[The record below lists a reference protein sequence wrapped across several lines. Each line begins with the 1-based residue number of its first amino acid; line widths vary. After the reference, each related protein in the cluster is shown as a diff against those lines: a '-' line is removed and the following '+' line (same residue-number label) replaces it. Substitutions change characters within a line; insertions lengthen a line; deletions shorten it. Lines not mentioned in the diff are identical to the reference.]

1 MFPSHNVTSTSLGG
15 APEQHP
21 LFHAHPIYHTPA
33 PSLLASLSDPLL
45 AVLLPVPAYWLVAGF
60 FHLLDC
66 SSAPW
71 LVRRRIH
78 DSAEV
83 AARNPVGRAQV
94 LRAVVLQQV
103 IQTVLAV
110 LWVSEQPVFA
120 DHPAAMRSI
129 ARTLAAFPFF
139 SSFEDAAGVVAPVA
153 YLLYWWVIP
162 TGRLLLAMYV
172 ESFSPAIFF
181 SFSLYLFFLL

>member
-1 MFPSHNVTSTSLGG
+1 MFSSHNVTSTSLGG

-33 PSLLASLSDPLL
+33 PALLASLSDPLL
-45 AVLLPVPAYWLVAGF
+45 AVLLPVPAYWLAAGF

-83 AARNPVGRAQV
+83 AARNRVGRAQV

-139 SSFEDAAGVVAPVA
+139 SSEDAAGVLAPLA

-162 TGRLLLAMYV
+162 TARLLLAMYV
-172 ESFSPAIFF
+172 DPLPPRIFS
-181 SFSLYLFFLL
+181 SFSLYPPFFLL